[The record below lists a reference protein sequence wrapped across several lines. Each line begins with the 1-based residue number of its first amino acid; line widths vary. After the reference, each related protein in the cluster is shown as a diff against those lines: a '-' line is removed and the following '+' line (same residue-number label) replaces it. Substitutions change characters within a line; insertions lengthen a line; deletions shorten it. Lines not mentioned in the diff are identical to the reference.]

1 MANGMIITS
10 EGKNAILRNSFITN
24 GYLALGNLSNNDT
37 TFTELEKTKN
47 YDRIPIKEKS
57 PNGIVEDGQVL
68 YVSLVNGIMKN
79 LNNSYFPDADDGVTE
94 DSLTETT
101 SGGWGTI
108 NAVGI
113 YRGEKSSSSSE
124 TIYKLVYA
132 GKISPTEITQGKRV
146 KFPVGSFQIT
156 LNLTEVEG

>member
-24 GYLALGNLSNNDT
+24 GYLALGNLSGT
-37 TFTELEKTKN
+37 TFTELEKNKN

-57 PNGIVEDGQVL
+57 PNGIAEDGQVL

-113 YRGEKSSSSSE
+113 YRGETLSGSSE
-124 TIYKLVYA
+124 MTYKLVYA
-132 GKISPTEITQGKRV
+132 GGISTTEITQGKRV

-156 LNLTEVEG
+156 LNLTEVGE

>member
-1 MANGMIITS
+1 MIITS

-24 GYLALGNLSNNDT
+24 GYLALGNLDPSGT

-47 YDRIPIKEKS
+47 YDRIPIKES
-57 PNGIVEDGQVL
+57 LNGIPEDGQVL
-68 YVSLVNGIMKN
+68 CVSLVNGIMKN
-79 LNNSYFPDADDGVTE
+79 VNNSYFPDADDGVTE

-124 TIYKLVYA
+124 MIYKLVYA
-132 GKISPTEITQGKRV
+132 GEISPTTITQGKRV
-146 KFPVGSFQIT
+146 KFPAGSCQIT
-156 LNLTEVEG
+156 LNLTEVGG

>member
-10 EGKNAILRNSFITN
+10 EGKNAILRNNFITN
-24 GYLALGNLSNNDT
+24 GYLALGNLSGT
-37 TFTELEKTKN
+37 TFTELEETKN
-47 YDRIPIKEKS
+47 YNRIPIKEGS

-68 YVSLVNGIMKN
+68 CVSLDNGIMKN

-113 YRGEKSSSSSE
+113 YRGEILSGSSE
-124 TIYKLVYA
+124 MIYKLVYV
-132 GKISPTEITQGKRV
+132 GEISPTQITQGKRV

-156 LNLTEVEG
+156 LNLTEVGG

>member
-24 GYLALGNLSNNDT
+24 GYLALGNLSGT
-37 TFTELEKTKN
+37 TFTELEKNKN
-47 YDRIPIKEKS
+47 YNRIPIKEGL
-57 PNGIVEDGQVL
+57 NGNSEDEQVL
-68 YVSLVNGIMKN
+68 CVSLVNGIMKN
-79 LNNSYFPDADDGVTE
+79 VNNSYFPDADDGVTE

-113 YRGEKSSSSSE
+113 YRGEKSSSSNE
-124 TIYKLVYA
+124 MIYKLVYA
-132 GKISPTEITQGKRV
+132 GEISPTEITQGKRV

-156 LNLTEVEG
+156 LNLTEVGE

>member
-24 GYLALGNLSNNDT
+24 GYLALGNLNDNDT
-37 TFTELEKTKN
+37 TFTELEKEKN
-47 YDRIPIKEKS
+47 YNRIPIKEGS
-57 PNGIVEDGQVL
+57 NGIFEDGQIL

-79 LNNSYFPDADDGVTE
+79 VNNSYFPDADDGVTE

-124 TIYKLVYA
+124 MIYKLVYA
-132 GKISPTEITQGKRV
+132 GKISTTEITQGKRV
-146 KFPVGSFQIT
+146 KFPIGSFQIT

>member
-24 GYLALGNLSNNDT
+24 GYLALGNLSGP
-37 TFTELEKTKN
+37 TFTELEKDKN
-47 YDRIPIKEKS
+47 YDRIPIKES
-57 PNGIVEDGQVL
+57 SNENPEDGQVL

-79 LNNSYFPDADDGVTE
+79 VNDSYFPDADDGVTE

-124 TIYKLVYA
+124 MIYKLVYA
-132 GKISPTEITQGKRV
+132 GEISPTKITQGKRV
-146 KFPVGSFQIT
+146 KFPAGSFQIT
-156 LNLTEVEG
+156 LNLTEVGG

>member
-24 GYLALGNLSNNDT
+24 GYLALGNLNDNDT
-37 TFTELEKTKN
+37 TFTELEKKKN
-47 YDRIPIKEKS
+47 YNRIPIKEGS
-57 PNGIVEDGQVL
+57 NGIFEDGQIL

-79 LNNSYFPDADDGVTE
+79 VNNSYFPDADDGVTE

-124 TIYKLVYA
+124 MIYKLVYA
-132 GKISPTEITQGKRV
+132 GKISTTEITQGKRV
-146 KFPVGSFQIT
+146 KFPIGSFQIT

>member
-24 GYLALGNLSNNDT
+24 GYLALGNLSGT

-47 YDRIPIKEKS
+47 YDRIPIKES
-57 PNGIVEDGQVL
+57 LNGNFEDGQVL

-79 LNNSYFPDADDGVTE
+79 LNDSYFPDADDGVTE

-113 YRGEKSSSSSE
+113 YRGEKLSSSSE
-124 TIYKLVYA
+124 MTYKLVYV
-132 GKISPTEITQGKRV
+132 GEISPTEITQGKRV
-146 KFPVGSFQIT
+146 KFPAGSFQIT

>member
-10 EGKNAILRNSFITN
+10 EGKNAILRNNFITN
-24 GYLALGNLSNNDT
+24 GYLALGNLSGT
-37 TFTELEKTKN
+37 TFTELKEEKN
-47 YDRIPIKEKS
+47 YKRIPIKES
-57 PNGIVEDGQVL
+57 RNENSEDGQVL

-79 LNNSYFPDADDGVTE
+79 VNNSYFPDADDGVTE

-124 TIYKLVYA
+124 MTYKLVYA
-132 GKISPTEITQGKRV
+132 GEISPRKITQGKRV

>member
-24 GYLALGNLSNNDT
+24 GYLALGNLDLSGT
-37 TFTELEKTKN
+37 TFTELEKNKN
-47 YDRIPIKEKS
+47 YDRIPIKES
-57 PNGIVEDGQVL
+57 PNGNFEDGQVL

-113 YRGEKSSSSSE
+113 YRGEKLSGSSE
-124 TIYKLVYA
+124 MIYKLVYA

-156 LNLTEVEG
+156 LNLTEGEG

>member
-10 EGKNAILRNSFITN
+10 EGKNAILRNSFTTN
-24 GYLALGNLSNNDT
+24 GYLALGNLNGT
-37 TFTELEKTKN
+37 TFTELEKIKN
-47 YDRIPIKEKS
+47 YDRIPIKES
-57 PNGIVEDGQVL
+57 LNENFEDGQVL

-79 LNNSYFPDADDGVTE
+79 LNDSYFPDADDGVTE

-113 YRGEKSSSSSE
+113 YRGEQLSSSSE
-124 TIYKLVYA
+124 MTYKLVYA
-132 GKISPTEITQGKRV
+132 GKISTTEITQGKRV
-146 KFPVGSFQIT
+146 KFPAGSFQIT

>member
-10 EGKNAILRNSFITN
+10 EGKNAILRNNFITN
-24 GYLALGNLSNNDT
+24 GYLALGNLNGT
-37 TFTELEKTKN
+37 TFTELEKDKN
-47 YDRIPIKEKS
+47 YNRIPIKEES

-79 LNNSYFPDADDGVTE
+79 VNDSYFPDADDGVTE

-113 YRGEKSSSSSE
+113 YRGERSSSSSE
-124 TIYKLVYA
+124 MIYKLVYV
-132 GKISPTEITQGKRV
+132 GEISTTEITQGKRV
-146 KFPVGSFQIT
+146 KFPAGSFQIT

>member
-24 GYLALGNLSNNDT
+24 GYLALGNLNDNGT

-47 YDRIPIKEKS
+47 YNRIPIKEGG
-57 PNGIVEDGQVL
+57 PNEDGQVL
-68 YVSLVNGIMKN
+68 CVSLVNGIMKN

-113 YRGEKSSSSSE
+113 YRGERSSGSSE
-124 TIYKLVYA
+124 MIYKLVYA
-132 GKISPTEITQGKRV
+132 GKISTTEVTQGKRV
-146 KFPVGSFQIT
+146 KFPAGSFQIT
-156 LNLTEVEG
+156 LNLTEVGA

>member
-10 EGKNAILRNSFITN
+10 EGKNAILRNNFITN
-24 GYLALGNLSNNDT
+24 GYLALGNLSGT
-37 TFTELEKTKN
+37 TFTELEKNKN
-47 YDRIPIKEKS
+47 YNRIPIKEGL
-57 PNGIVEDGQVL
+57 NEDGQVL
-68 YVSLVNGIMKN
+68 CVSLVNGIMKN
-79 LNNSYFPDADDGVTE
+79 VNNSYFPDADDGVTE

-124 TIYKLVYA
+124 MIYKLVYA
-132 GKISPTEITQGKRV
+132 GEISPTEITQGKRV

-156 LNLTEVEG
+156 LNLTEVGG

>member
-24 GYLALGNLSNNDT
+24 GYLALGNLSGT
-37 TFTELEKTKN
+37 TFTELEETKN
-47 YDRIPIKEKS
+47 YNRIPIKEGS

-68 YVSLVNGIMKN
+68 CVSLDNGIMKN

-113 YRGEKSSSSSE
+113 YRGEILSGSSE
-124 TIYKLVYA
+124 MIYKLVYV
-132 GKISPTEITQGKRV
+132 GEISPTQITQGKRV

-156 LNLTEVEG
+156 LNLTEVGG